1 MKSARSLIAPF
12 RFVLLSHRL
21 LSRNSLHKIR
31 FFAGAVTATCGVILI
46 ITFYVPDG
54 NSLFWLGATLF
65 SFGMWLDIFLIT
77 TYHNSRYYHG
87 IHSITGSK
95 GKETSGFQYLPASA
109 LLYIPTDSSASVLM
123 CDIGKSITQ
132 RLGLSTEDTETF
144 VSLPRKKISIDE
156 IYFDENK
163 SITLLHVAEKLFDED
178 ISLQQWL
185 LRNEVNKLNWL
196 HAVAL
201 VEKLHN
207 EKMQRERWWS
217 RDNLS
222 RKKSLGTELAFGH
235 HYFIES
241 VSRPFSTNSIVK
253 ASHPVYDSYVSTIA
267 EILAKEKSSNVLLI
281 GTEGGGVIDVLN
293 RLQYQFSSGQQLRSL
308 HHPYIYEIDIDIFF
322 SRYAHPDIIIE
333 KLITL
338 FNEATSAGNV
348 ILAFNHFGNI
358 ITRCESIGINFETI
372 IDDYLASNAL
382 HIIAIDTPQNY
393 HSVLRLKNDITR
405 HFTEVIIDHT
415 NLDDLRSIVTDYII
429 KRESEVKTIFTISAI
444 EAVVLDANR
453 YLTVGEMP
461 ERAIT
466 LADSILTHAD
476 RHKLHTVTV
485 DDVHQYVRNITNIP
499 IGPISNDEAGLLMNL
514 ETHLAT
520 NVAGQPRALAA
531 IARTMRRARANI
543 ERQDRPIGS
552 FLFLGPT
559 GVGKTETAKTLA
571 RIFFSSDEAIARFD
585 MSEFSQFDSLNRMIG
600 TATEVGFLTSV
611 LTSTPYT
618 VILLDE
624 FEKAHQNIHDLFLQI
639 LDEGFYTT
647 GAGEKIN
654 ARNTIIIATSN
665 AASDLISNTHHS
677 LQRSP
682 HLTVKVIEWLTSHN
696 IFRPEL
702 INRFDNTIIFEP
714 LNENA
719 MRQVV
724 IKFLDNLLARV
735 NKGGYIIGYDESIV
749 SLICA
754 QPFNQ
759 SFGARP
765 IQRFI
770 QNLLE
775 DYFAKGIIEK
785 RIVPGQEHIVS
796 ASHFSK
802 EDIERS
808 ID

>member
-1 MKSARSLIAPF
+1 MKNARSLIRPF
-12 RFVLLSHRL
+12 RFVLFSYKI
-21 LSRNSLHKIR
+21 LSRDTLYKVRSFLGI
-31 FFAGAVTATCGVILI
+31 VTVVSGGVLLI
-46 ITFYVPDG
+46 TLYSTDANP
-54 NSLFWLGATLF
+54 LFWLGITLF
-65 SFGMWLDIFLIT
+65 LFGTLLNLFLIT

-87 IHSITGSK
+87 INSITGSK
-95 GKETSGFQYLPASA
+95 GRETPGFQFLAASA
-109 LLYIPTDSSASVLM
+109 LTYIPTDSSASFLQ
-123 CDIGKSITQ
+123 CGIGKSITR
-132 RLGLSTEDTETF
+132 RLGLSTEHVETF
-144 VSLPRKKISIDE
+144 IKQQRNKLSIDE
-156 IYFDENK
+156 MYFDETK
-163 SITLLHVAEKLFDED
+163 SISIFYLAEKLFDED
-178 ISLQQWL
+178 IALQQWL
-185 LRNEVNKLNWL
+185 LKNGITKMSWL
-196 HAVAL
+196 QAVAL
-201 VEKLHN
+201 VEKLHT
-207 EKMQRERWWS
+207 EKMQQERWWS

-241 VSRPFSTNSIVK
+241 VSRPFAINSIVQ
-253 ASHPVYDSYVSTIA
+253 ASHPVYDSYVSKIA
-267 EILAKEKSSNVLLI
+267 EILAKGKSSNVLLI

-293 RLQYQFSSGQQLRSL
+293 RLQYQFGSGQQLRSL
-308 HHPYIYEIDIDIFF
+308 HHPYIYEIDIDVFF
-322 SRYAHPDIIIE
+322 SRYPHPEIFIE
-333 KLITL
+333 KLVTL
-338 FNEATSAGNV
+338 LNEATAAGNI

-358 ITRCESIGINFETI
+358 ITRCESIGVNFETI
-372 IDDYLASNAL
+372 VDDYLASNAL
-382 HIIAIDTPQNY
+382 HIIAIDTPQSY
-393 HSVLRLKNDITR
+393 HSILRFKNDITR
-405 HFTEVIIDHT
+405 HFTEIIIDHT
-415 NLDDLRSIVTDYII
+415 NLDDLRSVVTDYII
-429 KRESEVKTIFTISAI
+429 NREVGSRTVFTIDAI

-466 LADSILTHAD
+466 LADSLLTYAE
-476 RHKLHTVTV
+476 RHNLDIVTV
-485 DDVHQYVRNITNIP
+485 DDVHQYVRNITHIP
-499 IGPISNDEAGLLMNL
+499 IGPISDDEADLLMNL
-514 ETHLAT
+514 ETHLSA

-531 IARTMRRARANI
+531 IARTMRRARASL

-571 RIFFSSDEAIARFD
+571 RIFFSSDDAIARFD

-600 TATEVGFLTSV
+600 TTTEVGLLTSI

-647 GAGEKIN
+647 GTGEKIN

-665 AASDLISNTHHS
+665 AASELISNTHQS
-677 LQRSP
+677 LQKSP
-682 HLTVKVIEWLTSHN
+682 HLTTEVIGWLTSNN

-702 INRFDNTIIFEP
+702 INRFDNTIVFNP
-714 LNENA
+714 LDTNA
-719 MRQVV
+719 MRQVI
-724 IKFLDNLLARV
+724 IKFLDNLLSRV
-735 NKGGYIIGYDESIV
+735 NERGYVIGYDESII
-749 SLICA
+749 SLISS

-775 DYFAKGIIEK
+775 DYLAKGIIEK
-785 RIVPGQEHIVS
+785 RIIPGQEHILS
-796 ASHFSK
+796 ATYFSR
-802 EDIERS
+802 EDIDKS